1 MGNVVVHLFFYTYS
15 GFKKHLVK
23 AHGDTLATEVL
34 NVDNVIDGVE
44 TADVC
49 ANDPLNNFPV
59 GQQNLHKKRQ
69 LMDICSSVIAQVQAA
84 GVSESI
90 VQSLTCSMEE
100 VVNDVHVQAQDA
112 VLKCLSSEVNEQ
124 TLNKVKKC
132 FESLENPFVHLNTET
147 KRKRYFEKKMEN
159 C

>member
-1 MGNVVVHLFFYTYS
+1 MLTCYVCKVQLRNCSGLFQHLKFSHALYPGRKLRLRCGEHCCSSVFYTYS

-44 TADVC
+44 TANVC
-49 ANDPLNNFPV
+49 ANDPLNNSPV
-59 GQQNLHKKRQ
+59 GQQNLPKKRQ

-90 VQSLTCSMEE
+90 VQSLTCSM
-100 VVNDVHVQAQDA
+100 DH
-112 VLKCLSSEVNEQ
+112 
-124 TLNKVKKC
+124 
-132 FESLENPFVHLNTET
+132 
-147 KRKRYFEKKMEN
+147 
-159 C
+159 